1 MRSIYSFKANCC
13 YEYTMCRIYLIRP
26 ILCLPVKGWLYLRT
40 ASRHFLWDKLFAAKK
55 VFRFHSQANHFTADE
70 PPVLQAAEKIRW
82 CKFLFAG
89 LLEGDVFVG
98 DAARLRRKCRPTT
111 QRPSSQS
118 APADRRRRRTVR
130 GRHWL
135 EVLDVF
141 WKSGIFVTVHFLPK
155 LRTILAFKLWPFWTL
170 FGTFSLP

>member
-1 MRSIYSFKANCC
+1 MLDSPIKCIWLEAIIKKIKQILN
-13 YEYTMCRIYLIRP
+13 IYLE
-26 ILCLPVKGWLYLRT
+26 Y
-40 ASRHFLWDKLFAAKK
+40 KLFAAKK

-130 GRHWL
+130 GRH
-135 EVLDVF
+135 
-141 WKSGIFVTVHFLPK
+141 
-155 LRTILAFKLWPFWTL
+155 
-170 FGTFSLP
+170 